1 MLRTFGLFL
10 IAVASVAV
18 VGAPALAPHASD
30 QSFRAL
36 LNAPPTPPR
45 LRDDMGRW
53 HAPFIYPWA
62 LVNPM

>member
-30 QSFRAL
+30 QSYRAL
-36 LNAPPTPPR
+36 LNAPPTAPH
-45 LRDDMGRW
+45 LRDDMGHW
-53 HAPFIYPWA
+53 HAPFIYRWA
-62 LVNPM
+62 LVNQL